1 MVIFLLLIR
10 IIIYNIIL
18 YIMSNVGQ
26 KAKDAGEAVFGGVF
40 DATKAVG
47 KITSSTADAAVSAA
61 NTGKILVDVTG
72 ETAIGVVSN
81 SGKALTAAAGTAAK
95 TVETVEN
102 LSARLENYTKEAQKQ
117 AQIKNETAT
126 FEIKNANDVDKAKI
140 EADRQAKLQEIQNDL
155 ERKQKET
162 AAEQERLL
170 ADLTANQTQAYLDTT
185 DNISKQQN
193 AYYYGFT
200 KNNPRSR
207 DTGFKKS
214 SMPFSKWCYSY
225 IPNSFLKSDN
235 TGVIDIIFPEQPPTG
250 TRSYE
255 ISAIDKV
262 TRQPITITF
271 RTYIKKNWFRKIYK
285 EELPVI
291 IYNYNQDNEKE
302 VEGIMDYHQ
311 IWFVC
316 PTTNRGGRRR
326 RTNKRRTN
334 KRRTN
339 RRTNRRQRTNKRRT
353 TNRRR

>member
-1 MVIFLLLIR
+1 
-10 IIIYNIIL
+10 
-18 YIMSNVGQ
+18 MSNKNVGQ
-26 KAKDAGEAVFGGVF
+26 KFTE
-40 DATKAVG
+40 ATKTLATGTADILGAAGQLATSVSNIAKTSGQIGESLANTTKDVVEQGGIAAVG
-47 KITSSTADAAVSAA
+47 ITT
-61 NTGKILVDVTG
+61 NT
-72 ETAIGVVSN
+72 
-81 SGKALTAAAGTAAK
+81 GKALTAAAGTAAK

-102 LSARLENYTKEAQKQ
+102 LSARLENYTKEAQKR

-225 IPNSFLKSDN
+225 IPNSFLTSDN

-255 ISAIDKV
+255 ISALDKV

-271 RTYIKKNWFRKIYK
+271 RTYIKKNWFRQIYK

-326 RTNKRRTN
+326 RTNR
-334 KRRTN
+334 

-353 TNRRR
+353 NKRRKTYRKRRY

>member
-1 MVIFLLLIR
+1 
-10 IIIYNIIL
+10 
-18 YIMSNVGQ
+18 MSNKNVGQ
-26 KAKDAGEAVFGGVF
+26 EFT
-40 DATKAVG
+40 DATKKLATGTANTLGAAGQLATSVSNIAITSGQIGESLANTTKDVVEQGGIAAVG
-47 KITSSTADAAVSAA
+47 ITT
-61 NTGKILVDVTG
+61 NT
-72 ETAIGVVSN
+72 
-81 SGKALTAAAGTAAK
+81 GKALTAAAGTAAK

-117 AQIKNETAT
+117 AQIENETAT
-126 FEIKNANDVDKAKI
+126 LKTQNANNVDRAKI
-140 EADRQAKLQEIQNDL
+140 EADRQAKIQEIQNDL

-185 DNISKQQN
+185 DNINKQQN

-200 KNNPRSR
+200 KNNPGSR

-214 SMPFSKWCYSY
+214 SIPFSKWCYSY

-235 TGVIDIIFPEQPPTG
+235 TGVIDIIFPEQVISG
-250 TRSYE
+250 TRPYE
-255 ISAIDKV
+255 ISALNRRTKE
-262 TRQPITITF
+262 PITVTF
-271 RTYIKKNWFRKIYK
+271 RTVQKKNWIGQPYRGEVTVIKYMDEQNNNI
-285 EELPVI
+285 EL
-291 IYNYNQDNEKE
+291 
-302 VEGIMDYHQ
+302 EGTMDYHK

-339 RRTNRRQRTNKRRT
+339 RRTNRRR